1 MHNSTPESP
10 NRQGRASGS
19 FGRGR
24 GKFDV
29 PAWLVVVAIGAAC
42 FLATLVFVVIHNG
55 DTEALNSLIRTTQGR

>member
-1 MHNSTPESP
+1 MNNSTPESP

-19 FGRGR
+19 FERGR
-24 GKFDV
+24 GKFDA
-29 PAWLVVVAIGAAC
+29 PAWLVVVVIGATC